1 MFEIDYSQLKP
12 IILHGGAIREGVRF
26 LGIVVPDTDGLLA
39 VDERHQASSSE
50 FDDEH
55 AAVWAVTHIPTMRRM
70 QRTGCTDA
78 ENEQEAFALASRL
91 YAACKRIGMDLTLAN
106 FETVMAPYHAL
117 NDAARE
123 AFWAEIKG
131 TQASEDGKQ

>member
-26 LGIVVPDTDGLLA
+26 LGIVVPDTGGLLA
-39 VDERHQASSSE
+39 IDERHQASSSE
-50 FDDEH
+50 FDDEP
-55 AAVWAVTHIPTMRRM
+55 AVWAVTHIPTMRRM
-70 QRTGCTDA
+70 QRTGSTNA

-91 YAACKRIGMDLTLAN
+91 YAACKRIGMDLTVAD
-106 FETVMAPYHAL
+106 FGTVMAPYQAL
-117 NDAARE
+117 NDAGRE

-131 TQASEDGKQ
+131 AQASEHDDP